1 MKLFSDRKARK
12 ELYRVGFYD
21 EVDLQRERDIRAAR
35 CRLAVRGLVWVLG
48 SCWWFILFTRF
59 AK

>member
-21 EVDLQRERDIRAAR
+21 EVDLQRER
-35 CRLAVRGLVWVLG
+35 LAVRGLVWVLG